1 MGSGR
6 FKFNR
11 PPQPMLP
18 PIVKRA
24 IAVLVTAMV
33 IVIPIFTYTPR
44 LYKWLVEYR
53 LRALYRRLRKIE
65 ASLQKSLTA
74 PEILTLEDEIESL
87 DRDIINLGVPM
98 KHSDLYFM
106 IKSHL
111 NLVRT
116 RIGLCRNDFRG
127 KRTTARL
134 VR

>member
-1 MGSGR
+1 
-6 FKFNR
+6 
-11 PPQPMLP
+11 
-18 PIVKRA
+18 VTA
-24 IAVLVTAMV
+24 IAIMV
-33 IVIPIFTYTPR
+33 PLFSYSPR

-87 DRDIINLGVPM
+87 DRDIITLGVPI

-116 RIGLCRNDFRG
+116 RVGLRRTDLRG
-127 KRTTARL
+127 KRMTARL